1 MIVIGVV
8 AGVIVATVA
17 VIIPWAQ
24 DEAAKGNLHAFG
36 DANAVA
42 HVTDGAWLDTAGLI
56 GRKFLPANAAT
67 GDRAVRSALG
77 DDCYVLHVSHGDDVR
92 VGPGDDGVWP
102 DRIWFWVV
110 GGVRL
115 TMSG

>member
-42 HVTDGAWLDTAGLI
+42 HVTDGAWLGAWVSKRPTRMILAFHYW
-56 GRKFLPANAAT
+56 FLRYQPILCSFIA
-67 GDRAVRSALG
+67 
-77 DDCYVLHVSHGDDVR
+77 
-92 VGPGDDGVWP
+92 
-102 DRIWFWVV
+102 
-110 GGVRL
+110 
-115 TMSG
+115 